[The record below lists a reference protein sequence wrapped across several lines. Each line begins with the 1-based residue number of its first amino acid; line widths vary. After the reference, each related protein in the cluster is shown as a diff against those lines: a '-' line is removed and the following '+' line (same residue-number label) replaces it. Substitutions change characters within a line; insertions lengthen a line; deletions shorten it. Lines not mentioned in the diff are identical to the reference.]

1 MGVGCEAIRI
11 ASLFLVF
18 SGRGPPGCLV
28 QVSPLLGVVTQLNH
42 SKEWERHLKSVY
54 TAGSWLLV
62 HETTGWAPPVEAED
76 ADGDLWAGGRVVW
89 VRECESACMAAVGAG
104 GRGERRV
111 FGARVSIECVCVAVC
126 GYIESPCPQ
135 AWVRVSSYMDRLRDS
150 EGDDK

>member
-89 VRECESACMAAVGAG
+89 VRECESACMRAVGAG
-104 GRGERRV
+104 GRGECGRV
-111 FGARVSIECVCVAVC
+111 LGARVSTECVCVALCCVVL
-126 GYIESPCPQ
+126 SR
-135 AWVRVSSYMDRLRDS
+135 VRVSSYMDRLRDS

>member
-76 ADGDLWAGGRVVW
+76 ADGD
-89 VRECESACMAAVGAG
+89 
-104 GRGERRV
+104 
-111 FGARVSIECVCVAVC
+111 
-126 GYIESPCPQ
+126 
-135 AWVRVSSYMDRLRDS
+135 MDRLRDS